1 MKAVAVRCGL
11 VPILQVQSL
20 ARSIDEAL
28 STWSTVRP
36 EEGQP
41 GEMGGVEGEGGG
53 SGAGAPPS
61 QADGGLLVDPDA
73 IRAACGQNLP
83 RSASKLMLAFRDV
96 TVQIDNRNYRLSSSA
111 VLESVALGNSSGK
124 PDAPPKGPPPPPP
137 PRTSSDPGGVPRRV
151 SVQSDGEPEFP
162 APPSQEEMEEEGVDG
177 DPLGGVEAEV
187 GKPGGGGSRRSSQVR
202 PEVGTENSS
211 EAVSGGSSTS
221 TSGQSACETMV
232 LSLPRPHCQDAPSCG
247 TLSTDTAR
255 KRLYRIGLNLFNL

>member
-1 MKAVAVRCGL
+1 
-11 VPILQVQSL
+11 
-20 ARSIDEAL
+20 
-28 STWSTVRP
+28 
-36 EEGQP
+36 
-41 GEMGGVEGEGGG
+41 MGGVEGEGEGL
-53 SGAGAPPS
+53 GADAPPPQGEGS
-61 QADGGLLVDPDA
+61 LLVDPEA

-111 VLESVALGNSSGK
+111 VLESVALGNSSK
-124 PDAPPKGPPPPPP
+124 PGPPPKGPPPPPP
-137 PRTSSDPGGVPRRV
+137 PRTSSEPGGVPRRV
-151 SVQSDGEPEFP
+151 SVQSEGEPDFP

-177 DPLGGVEAEV
+177 DPLEVEAEA

-232 LSLPRPHCQDAPSCG
+232 LSLPRPHCQDAPTCG